1 MKYHLN
7 FEGKIYPC
15 KAKIYRCPYEEEY
28 HSDSKVE
35 LYYKLMESDIGI
47 HMPRSEAAMKELRK
61 KNRLKDYSSFE
72 GSKWDASFAVEAI
85 VATLWEA
92 IMYSKEVNIDPVKI
106 AAGIYWENFE
116 EEVTKKV
123 ARGYFNGATIPS
135 YVPDNIRTK
144 GWHISQ
150 ERIKERTEYVGYT
163 YKHTFEDEFSKHHA
177 REVEAIL
184 KREYQRFIK
193 YKQYKK
199 GELKLENYGDPYAW
213 IKQDFEKFS
222 HDLNTSKMI
231 TQPIFYGNLE
241 NAKEAI
247 RNMDNYELL
256 SVFDDYSVTDK
267 EIEENVKEANY
278 FQLEYREDLFSQ
290 DFISELQRWY
300 KRNREIYEKWKIYT
314 PNRVLLSMEVAKE
327 LDRRTILRQ
336 DSVVGMMLAEGLW
349 DKS

>member
-1 MKYHLN
+1 MKYHIN
-7 FEGKIYPC
+7 FEGKVYPC
-15 KAKIYRCPYEEEY
+15 KAEIFRCPYGEEY
-28 HSDSKVE
+28 HSDNKVE
-35 LYYKLMESDIGI
+35 LYYKLMEMSHGT
-47 HMPRSEAAMKELRK
+47 HMVRSETALKELRVR
-61 KNRLKDYSSFE
+61 NRLKDYSSF
-72 GSKWDASFAVEAI
+72 GRIMWNTSFPLEVI

-92 IMYSKEVNIDPVKI
+92 IMYSKEVNIDPVEM
-106 AAGIYWENFE
+106 AASIYWEKFE
-116 EEVTKKV
+116 EEAAEVV
-123 ARGYFNGATIPS
+123 ARGYYNGATIPS
-135 YVPDNIRTK
+135 YVPDNISTK

-150 ERIKERTEYVGYT
+150 ERIKERIEYVGYT

-213 IKQDFEKFS
+213 IKQDFKKFS

-290 DFISELQRWY
+290 DFISELKRWY

-349 DKS
+349 E